1 MGGWAAPLVP
11 PQWITLAGD
20 ALWPGYELSLIHIL
34 LIVFLGMLV
43 LFLVLGL
50 TFSRGKGA
58 FLISGY
64 NTASKAEKARYDEK
78 ALCRF
83 MGKIMFAL
91 AGCQGIM
98 ALGILVVGMWL
109 LWVGI
114 AAFLAVAFWT
124 VIYANTGNRF
134 RKN

>member
-1 MGGWAAPLVP
+1 M
-11 PQWITLAGD
+11 T
-20 ALWPGYELSLIHIL
+20 L
-34 LIVFLGMLV
+34 LIEVGIML
-43 LFLVLGL
+43 LFLLIGVV
-50 TFSRGKGA
+50 FSMGKGA
-58 FLISGY
+58 FLIAGY

-109 LWVGI
+109 FWVGI
-114 AAFLAVAFWT
+114 AAFLAVIFGT

-134 RKN
+134 KKKSK

>member
-1 MGGWAAPLVP
+1 M
-11 PQWITLAGD
+11 
-20 ALWPGYELSLIHIL
+20 
-34 LIVFLGMLV
+34 IVFLIMIA

-58 FLISGY
+58 FLIAGY

-124 VIYANTGNRF
+124 TPTPETASKRNPSERMKG
-134 RKN
+134 